1 MARIMIENLF
11 KRTLEVTDHSK
22 TLLRHFQDH
31 RLDWMQACG
40 GKGRCTTCRVIITSG
55 MENLQPLTG
64 AERKYRQIGALA
76 DNERLTC
83 QASARG
89 DVSVIVPLDCKL
101 SHVQYSDEGRPAG
114 RSNI

>member
-1 MARIMIENLF
+1 
-11 KRTLEVTDHSK
+11 
-22 TLLRHFQDH
+22 
-31 RLDWMQACG
+31 MQACG

-64 AERKYRQIGALA
+64 AERKYRQMGALA
-76 DNERLTC
+76 DDERLAC

-89 DVSVIVPLDCKL
+89 DVSVRVPQDCKL
-101 SHVQYSDEGRPAG
+101 SHVQYSDEGDPTD